1 MTTSEVIL
9 LVKKRF
15 ETALQQPVYVTTI
28 QPEGRKGWAVFVKAD
43 GIIWRQRVSSQG
55 VLGTCAAICTDR
67 RKPRERQPPS
77 P

>member
-15 ETALQQPVYVTTI
+15 EAVLQQSVQVTTI
-28 QPEGRKGWAVFVKAD
+28 HPEGRKGWTVFVKVG
-43 GIIWRQRVSSQG
+43 GIVWRQQVSSQG
-55 VLGTCAAICTDR
+55 VLGNCTAICADR
-67 RKPRERQPPS
+67 RKPRERHLPS